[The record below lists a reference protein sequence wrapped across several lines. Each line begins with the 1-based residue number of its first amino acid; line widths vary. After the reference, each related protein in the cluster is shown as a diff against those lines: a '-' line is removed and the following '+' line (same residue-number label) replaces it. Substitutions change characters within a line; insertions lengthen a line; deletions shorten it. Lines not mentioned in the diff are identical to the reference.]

1 MSKPSVA
8 RPLIESPDDDA
19 RFKQVQTLARLLDD
33 AIVIPGTNVRL
44 GLDAIIGLFPIG
56 GDLLGVLLSSFIV
69 MQSKR
74 LGVPKSV
81 QNKMWTN
88 IAIDAVAGFVP
99 VIGDVIDVGWKANR
113 KNAQLLEEHLRNR
126 SH

>member
-8 RPLIESPDDDA
+8 RPLAESSDAA
-19 RFKQVQTLARLLDD
+19 RFKQVQTLARILDD
-33 AIVIPGTNVRL
+33 AVAIPGTNVRL

-56 GDLLGVLLSSFIV
+56 GDLLGVVLSSFIV
-69 MQSKR
+69 LQSKR

-81 QNKMWTN
+81 QNKMWAN

-113 KNAQLLEEHLRNR
+113 KNAQLLEDHLRGR